1 MYKKFLCYY
10 RRSLLTMLGRE
21 SLNYFLFLGHFRP
34 GKDTTFLYC
43 LGLECSSS
51 LKSQTHLEE
60 IMVNVMSAVLFF
72 FTINNQTL
80 KENL

>member
-1 MYKKFLCYY
+1 
-10 RRSLLTMLGRE
+10 MLGRE

-72 FTINNQTL
+72 FMINNQTL